1 MPATMK
7 DIASD
12 LGVSIVTVSKVLR
25 NHSDIS
31 DATRKRVLKR
41 VKELNYQPN
50 WVALY
55 ANSVT
60 QTVASRRDRS
70 LPSAC
75 SCFSGPK
82 SLGRQSP
89 LRRQRIW
96 ERKPAEQRK
105 ETKLRASEG

>member
-12 LGVSIVTVSKVLR
+12 LGVSIVTISKVLR

-50 WVALY
+50 WVA
-55 ANSVT
+55 
-60 QTVASRRDRS
+60 RS
-70 LPSAC
+70 LVTRRTHIDR
-75 SCFSGPK
+75 K
-82 SLGRQSP
+82 SVV
-89 LRRQRIW
+89 
-96 ERKPAEQRK
+96 
-105 ETKLRASEG
+105 

>member
-41 VKELNYQPN
+41 VKELNYQPKGG
-50 WVALY
+50 AQPGD
-55 ANSVT
+55 AAHPDGGFGRARPRQPFFRGSGKGHGPQIT
-60 QTVASRRDRS
+60 SQG
-70 LPSAC
+70 LPPDY
-75 SCFSGPK
+75 FF
-82 SLGRQSP
+82 
-89 LRRQRIW
+89 I
-96 ERKPAEQRK
+96 
-105 ETKLRASEG
+105 